1 MGDTASTSARRVRIN
16 QIPYLREG
24 EIADIMVCVSG
35 ATEGLAVKLTL
46 LNDNDVEFL
55 EPSQRIGE
63 PVDTLDGRSRP
74 IHDFFDGVTERMV
87 MCTNIKED
95 FVYSEPVRIRARRPS
110 VVHVRVESP
119 DDLFPQEEIQGEPKP
134 QPARWSMATRTLR
147 LVNPTEISP
156 QIPGLLE
163 LPEAPAPVVSE
174 EVDDHEEDF
183 FEGPTPA
190 GVQLRPPSTDLCKND
205 PVWTLDTLVPEEEL
219 YTDDVPPVDASIEE
233 GEPELPMA
241 PGFPQDEPPLP
252 HLMML
257 PLQDLA
263 ERDDGSTP
271 VNSEAGAPE
280 ELSAPE
286 EDLPEVEE
294 SPPPEEARPGRPT
307 FESRLADVHERKR
320 ARDMDLEPPP
330 KRRWWPILLLLTVSV
345 VLLFI
350 VVGVFT
356 QSISHPQVTE
366 GLVMT
371 DLTSPK
377 MDLENRIEHPDM
389 SAPPDGSAVAVKTQ
403 DSATP
408 EDTGA
413 AEAVISPSEP
423 EPEDLGDELLGE
435 EPEDPIIAPYV
446 ERSCTNPTLLP
457 GGPEADTCFIMGCQE
472 GHSAAWKQV
481 RREDGGLNW
490 ATCERYPTESA
501 DGTCAQVTNSD
512 GVSTTSKF
520 DATKNEWLKNHP
532 CSI

>member
-1 MGDTASTSARRVRIN
+1 VTIN
-16 QIPYLREG
+16 PIPYLHAG
-24 EIADIMVCVSG
+24 EVAEIMVCVSG
-35 ATEGLAVKLTL
+35 ATESLAVKLTL
-46 LNDNDVEFL
+46 LNDGDVEFL
-55 EPSQRIGE
+55 DDGQNVGKPI
-63 PVDTLDGRSRP
+63 DTGDGQPRP
-74 IHDFFDGVTERMV
+74 IHDFFDGVSERIV
-87 MCTNIKED
+87 KCTNIKDD
-95 FVYSEPVRIRARRPS
+95 FVTSEPVRIRARRAA
-110 VVHVRVESP
+110 VVRLKVESP
-119 DDLFPQEEIQGEPKP
+119 NDLFPQEEIQGERKP
-134 QPARWSMATRTLR
+134 QPARWPMATRTLR
-147 LVNPTEISP
+147 LVDPKD
-156 QIPGLLE
+156 IPPLIPAPLE
-163 LPEAPAPVVSE
+163 LPEAPAPVVP
-174 EVDDHEEDF
+174 VAMADDEDDF
-183 FEGPTPA
+183 LEDPTPA
-190 GVQLRPPSTDLCKND
+190 GVQLRPPSTDLCQND

-219 YTDDVPPVDASIEE
+219 DTDDVPPVDGSIEE
-233 GEPELPMA
+233 REPELPVA
-241 PGFPQDEPPLP
+241 PVFPQDERPLP
-252 HLMML
+252 HLMM
-257 PLQDLA
+257 DLA

-271 VNSEAGAPE
+271 VNSGAGAPE

-286 EDLPEVEE
+286 EDLPELEE
-294 SPPPEEARPGRPT
+294 SPLPEGARPGRPT
-307 FESRLADVHERKR
+307 FEARLADVHERKR

-366 GLVMT
+366 GLVMN

-377 MDLENRIEHPDM
+377 MDLENHIEHPDM

-501 DGTCAQVTNSD
+501 DGTCTQVTNSD

-520 DATKNEWLKNHP
+520 DTTKNEWLKSHP